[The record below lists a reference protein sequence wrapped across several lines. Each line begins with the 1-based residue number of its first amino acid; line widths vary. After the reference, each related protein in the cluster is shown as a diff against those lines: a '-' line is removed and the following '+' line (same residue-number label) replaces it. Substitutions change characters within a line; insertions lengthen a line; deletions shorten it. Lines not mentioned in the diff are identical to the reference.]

1 MRCPITGA
9 ENEGGKKM
17 NPVHYDQKHARCGG
31 KLAIICESAKF
42 SFVEIDNHNVFG
54 A

>member
-1 MRCPITGA
+1 MRGNKDESI
-9 ENEGGKKM
+9 
-17 NPVHYDQKHARCGG
+17 HYDQKHARHGG

-42 SFVEIDNHNVFG
+42 SFVEIDNCNVFG